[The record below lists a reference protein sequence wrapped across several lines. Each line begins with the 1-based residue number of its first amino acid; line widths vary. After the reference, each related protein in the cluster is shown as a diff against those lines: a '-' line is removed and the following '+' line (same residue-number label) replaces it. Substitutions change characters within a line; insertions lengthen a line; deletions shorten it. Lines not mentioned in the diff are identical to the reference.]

1 MPLGLMLF
9 QTYISFFYRKQW
21 DFELN
26 VLYEITNN
34 WELKFRV
41 SKGTIKVP

>member
-1 MPLGLMLF
+1 MLF
-9 QTYISFFYRKQW
+9 QTYISLFYGKQG

-41 SKGTIKVP
+41 SKDPLF